1 MPWEPLHKEEVHL
14 RGGQQSCHG
23 DRRATPTTTTLPPSL
38 GVATG
43 TRNEETKKWMLARVT
58 SQRGEGFS
66 SLTGPRLK
74 KVPRLNLNTTQR
86 AEPPHLREQLVP
98 PKLLTFV

>member
-1 MPWEPLHKEEVHL
+1 
-14 RGGQQSCHG
+14 
-23 DRRATPTTTTLPPSL
+23 
-38 GVATG
+38 
-43 TRNEETKKWMLARVT
+43 MLARVT

-86 AEPPHLREQLVP
+86 ADPPSPQIQLVP
-98 PKLLTFV
+98 PKITDICVGIFKIHLRETGQILLA